1 MNNQQKKEKSILGI
15 VWDWIDNSWWSWAN
29 CINFRFVE
37 YNDNID
43 RCAFFEE
50 LNNGW
55 YQMYIYPYDDMYYPT
70 ISEERKKWLGE
81 FPQQYTFY
89 VSEVDYDAI
98 MEALDKPP
106 QPSEALR
113 KLFERKLPWDQH

>member
-1 MNNQQKKEKSILGI
+1 MEKFRT
-15 VWDWIDNSWWSWAN
+15 WIDNSWWSWAN

-50 LNNGW
+50 LNCGW
-55 YQMYIYPYDDMYYPT
+55 YQMYIYPYDDMYIPT
-70 ISEERKKWLGE
+70 ISKERENRLGG

-89 VSEVDYDAI
+89 VSEVDYDYI
-98 MEALDKPP
+98 MDKIENPDPP
-106 QPSEALR
+106 SDVLR
-113 KLFERKLPWDQH
+113 KLFERKLPWDTK

>member
-1 MNNQQKKEKSILGI
+1 MSITRMKE
-15 VWDWIDNSWWSWAN
+15 WIDNSWWSWAN

-70 ISEERKKWLGE
+70 NVVLKLH
-81 FPQQYTFY
+81 
-89 VSEVDYDAI
+89 
-98 MEALDKPP
+98 
-106 QPSEALR
+106 QPLWR
-113 KLFERKLPWDQH
+113 

>member
-1 MNNQQKKEKSILGI
+1 MMKLKN
-15 VWDWIDNSWWSWAN
+15 WIENALWSWSN

-55 YQMYIYPYDDMYYPT
+55 YHMYIYPYDDPYCPS
-70 ISEERKKWLGE
+70 ISRERESRLGDL
-81 FPQQYTFY
+81 PQEYIFY
-89 VSEVDYDAI
+89 VSEEDYDAL
-98 MEALDKPP
+98 MEKLENPP
-106 QPSEALR
+106 PPSEALR
-113 KLFERKLPWDQH
+113 KLFERKIPWDDERTT

>member
-1 MNNQQKKEKSILGI
+1 MSITRMKE
-15 VWDWIDNSWWSWAN
+15 WIDNSWWSWAN

-55 YQMYIYPYDDMYYPT
+55 YQMYIYPYDDMYIPS
-70 ISEERKKWLGE
+70 ISKERENRLGG

-89 VSEVDYDAI
+89 VSEVDYDYI
-98 MEALDKPP
+98 MDKIENPDPPSDALK
-106 QPSEALR
+106 
-113 KLFERKLPWDQH
+113 KLFERKIPWDSSNTGT